1 MTSLDITMLQKYNL
15 CIHFVELEQKMKKA
29 LRIILPILLTLAIL
43 LCIAWYLFIY
53 DREFTRDMLLTG
65 ARYCESEGNHTAAA
79 WFYNLAYRQAGN
91 NDDVAIEL
99 AQQYK
104 DSGNYTKAEFTLSNA
119 IADGGGADLYVALCK
134 TYVEQD
140 KLLDA
145 VNLLDTVCSPDSR
158 VNPTVKEA
166 LLAMRPAAPIAH
178 QAPGFYS
185 QYISVTVQ
193 ADKGTLYTDAS
204 GQYPSVHSDAYLA
217 PIVLK
222 DGENTIYAVSVT
234 AEGLVSPLSI
244 FGYTVLGVVEEVVFS
259 DPAVENAVR
268 AALGVTPDKYLLT
281 NDLWSITTFT
291 VPAEATTL
299 ADLKYLPFLKELTVY
314 GMPAGQLRN
323 ISTLTDLETLCVINT
338 PVYSEELSTIAA
350 LPKLQ
355 KLTLSGCSLSTI
367 SPLQSAKGITYLD
380 ISNNTL
386 RNIQPLSAMTGLTEA
401 YLQQN
406 VISDLTA
413 LSSLTALKKLDV
425 SYNELDDISPVF
437 SVKSLQKLN
446 FSNNR
451 VSSLSGIEALT
462 ALTELSAISNGIAD
476 ISMLSANTELT
487 HLEVSNNALTDITGL
502 SGLNKLQHL
511 DFSHNKV
518 KELPAFT
525 VESQLI
531 TINGSYN
538 LLESLDQLSG
548 LTKLNNVYMDYNE
561 QIKAI
566 EKLAECPLLVLVNV
580 YGTKVTEVKALTDLS
595 IVVNYNP
602 VQE

>member
-1 MTSLDITMLQKYNL
+1 
-15 CIHFVELEQKMKKA
+15 MKKA
-29 LRIILPILLTLAIL
+29 IRIILPILLTLAIL
-43 LCIAWYLFIY
+43 LCMAWYLFIY
-53 DREFTRDMLLTG
+53 DREFTRDMLLYG
-65 ARYCESEGNHTAAA
+65 ARYYEGEGNHTAAA
-79 WFYNLAYRQAGN
+79 WFYDLAYRQAGN

-104 DSGNYTKAEFTLSNA
+104 ESGNYTKAEFTLSNA
-119 IADGGGADLYVALCK
+119 IADGGGSDLYIALCK

-158 VNPTVKEA
+158 VDPTVKET
-166 LLAMRPAAPIAH
+166 LRAMRPAAPIAH

-204 GQYPSVHSDAYLA
+204 GQFPSVYSDAYLT
-217 PIVLK
+217 PITLS

-234 AEGLVSPLSI
+234 EDGLVSPLSI
-244 FGYTVLGVVEEVVFS
+244 FGYTVLGVVEEVIFT
-259 DPAVENAVR
+259 DPAIENAVR

-281 NDLWSITTFT
+281 NDLWPITTFT
-291 VPAEATTL
+291 VPAEAKSL

-314 GMPAGQLRN
+314 GLPAGQLRN
-323 ISTLTDLETLCVINT
+323 LSTLTDLETLCVINT
-338 PVYSEELSTIAA
+338 PVYSEELNTIAA

-367 SPLQSAKGITYLD
+367 TPLQAAKGIIYLD

-386 RNIQPLSAMTGLTEA
+386 RNIQPLAGMIGLTEA

-406 VISDLTA
+406 VISDLTP
-413 LSSLTALKKLDV
+413 LSSLTTLKTLDV
-425 SYNELDDISPVF
+425 SYNELEDISQIF

-446 FSNNR
+446 LSNNR

-462 ALTELSAISNGIAD
+462 TLTELSAATNGIAD
-476 ISMLSANTELT
+476 ISMLSANTALT
-487 HLEVSNNALTDITGL
+487 RLEVSNNALTDITAL
-502 SGLNKLQHL
+502 SSLNNLQHF
-511 DFSHNKV
+511 DFSYNKV

-525 VESQLI
+525 TESQLI

-548 LTKLNNVYMDYNE
+548 LSALNSVYMDYNE
-561 QIKAI
+561 QIKSV
-566 EKLAECPLLVLVNV
+566 EKLATCPLLVLVNV

-602 VQE
+602 TQ